1 MGAFCCFAGRRSG
14 LLKAARRLA
23 AVISSVKQTM
33 FKAEQHDNLTAK
45 LDQIEARYSEIET
58 QLAEPLFARNSA
70 KLVALSKEKGRLKTI
85 VAKYRQYKKI
95 QADIEQ
101 AEQIL
106 ADSSADHDFKA
117 LAEEEI
123 QQLED
128 KKATVLEQ
136 ITHSMVMSDDMDI
149 DAVILE
155 IRAGT
160 GGEEAA
166 LFARDL
172 YEMYS
177 RYAEMRRWKVEQLD
191 FSTAEKGGFREV
203 ILSIKGPGVWSELG
217 YEGGG
222 HRVQRVPE
230 TEAQGRIHTSAATVA
245 VLPEPEELD
254 IQIAPSDVIEH
265 VSRASGPGGQN
276 VNKVS
281 SAIKLEHIPTGIT
294 VHMQDEKSQHKN
306 RAKAWRLL
314 RSRVYEFHLSK
325 KTAERD
331 SQRKNMIGSGDR
343 SEKIRTYNFPQNRV
357 TDHRL
362 NLSLY
367 SLDRIMAGDL
377 SDLVAALK
385 DYDMQ
390 QRLKNL

>member
-1 MGAFCCFAGRRSG
+1 MIEQKES
-14 LLKAARRLA
+14 LL
-23 AVISSVKQTM
+23 
-33 FKAEQHDNLTAK
+33 AK
-45 LDQIEARYSEIET
+45 LDEIEARYSEIEK
-58 QLAEPLFARNSA
+58 QLAEPLFVNDST
-70 KLVALSKEKGRLKTI
+70 KLVALSKEQGKLKAI
-85 VAKYRQYKKI
+85 VTKYRQYRKAI
-95 QADIEQ
+95 ADIEE

-106 ADSSADHDFKA
+106 SDGSADEDIKS
-117 LAEEEI
+117 LAKEEM

-128 KKATVLEQ
+128 KKDILLEE
-136 ITHSMVMSDDMDI
+136 ITNSVVMADDMDI
-149 DAVILE
+149 DSIIME

-172 YEMYS
+172 YGMYTK
-177 RYAEMRRWKVEQLD
+177 YAESRRWKVEQLD
-191 FSTAEKGGFREV
+191 FSVSEKSGFREV
-203 ILSIKGPGVWSELG
+203 IFSVKGQGVWSELG

-230 TEAQGRIHTSAATVA
+230 TESQGRIHTSAATVA

-254 IQIAPSDVIEH
+254 IEIKSDDVIEH
-265 VSRASGPGGQN
+265 VSRSSGPGGQN

-314 RSRVYEFHLSK
+314 RSRIYEHFQSQK
-325 KTAERD
+325 RAERD
-331 SQRKNMIGSGDR
+331 SKRKTMIGSGDR
-343 SEKIRTYNFPQNRV
+343 SQKIRTYNFPQNRV
-357 TDHRL
+357 TDHRI

-367 SLDRIMAGDL
+367 NLDRIMAGDM
-377 SDLVAALK
+377 SELVAALK
-385 DYDMQ
+385 DYDRQ